1 MIRTNRRKMIDL
13 LLFIIY
19 IEFTI
24 IHIINTEKLF
34 DSFKNIPNYDRM
46 VINDWRKNKT
56 KANGIPLY
64 VTIHNVDTK
73 EELPHYLFGYDLN
86 STFMT

>member
-1 MIRTNRRKMIDL
+1 MISTDRRKIIDL
-13 LLFIIY
+13 LLFIIN
-19 IEFTI
+19 ITFI
-24 IHIINTEKLF
+24 VIHIIYIKKLF

-73 EELPHYLFGYDLN
+73 EKLPHYLFGYDLN
-86 STFMT
+86 STFKT